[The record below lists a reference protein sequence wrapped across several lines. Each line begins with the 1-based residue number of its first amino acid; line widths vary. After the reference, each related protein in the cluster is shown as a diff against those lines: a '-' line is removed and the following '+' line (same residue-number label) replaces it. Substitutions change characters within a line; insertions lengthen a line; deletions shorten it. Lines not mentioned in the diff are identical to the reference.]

1 MAIILN
7 IDTSTDSASVCL
19 ANEGASVQL
28 VVNDN
33 QKDHASWL
41 HTVIQ
46 KLISKPKLSFKEI
59 DALAVTI
66 GPGSYTGLRVGLSAA
81 KGLCFASGL
90 PLIGINTLE
99 MIAHS
104 MLAEE
109 TDLICPVIDARRMEV
124 FMAVYNKKMEE
135 QIKPCAM
142 IIEKNSFDHLFGHGR
157 VIFSGTGVEKLKK
170 IIAYPN
176 AVFSNAVANAT
187 DMADISERKFTEKDF
202 IDLVYAEPFYI
213 KEFYS
218 PASSLKE
225 K

>member
-19 ANEGASVQL
+19 ANEAASVKL

-46 KLISKPKLSFKEI
+46 KLISKPKLSFKDI
-59 DALAVTI
+59 DALAVTM

-99 MIAHS
+99 MMAHP

-109 TDLICPVIDARRMEV
+109 MDLICPVIDARRMEV

-135 QIKPCAM
+135 IVKPCAM
-142 IIEKNSFDHLFGHGR
+142 IIEKNSFDHLFGYGR
-157 VIFSGTGVEKLKK
+157 IIFSGTGVQKLEK
-170 IIAYPN
+170 IIAHSN
-176 AVFSNAVANAT
+176 AVFSNTVANAS
-187 DMADISERKFTEKDF
+187 DMTEISERKFAEKDF
-202 IDLVYAEPFYI
+202 IDLAYAEPFYI

-218 PASSLKE
+218 TASSLTGK
-225 K
+225 